1 MHIEFCTAFLHLK
14 KSSQM
19 MAAVVLRHAIW
30 GWIETYPMEFLRL
43 CQSQKRLEGGP
54 EILFDQCNTLSD
66 TVRKK
71 AILWPLQTLLLIL
84 CPDLLLA
91 ATVSESRGINNKR
104 VII

>member
-1 MHIEFCTAFLHLK
+1 
-14 KSSQM
+14 
-19 MAAVVLRHAIW
+19 
-30 GWIETYPMEFLRL
+30 
-43 CQSQKRLEGGP
+43 LEGGP